1 MSTPAII
8 NHLHTL
14 HLCSYKPPG
23 SNGSTQHD
31 RLVCNQIWGFFY
43 LNEPL
48 WHWPGSAGCYPPT
61 AVTMRVVVVG
71 ERVVS
76 VLAGGLVGGQGL
88 RAGCIDGASHEH
100 PSESRPQCPLPS
112 VLKKPVILFLRAAC
126 PDASQLLCAKAIGSA
141 HWYLNPTLPLNLSSS
156 RHRSLCLHG
165 PPPSHRQAESTQGN
179 QISHF
184 HSTKSSPA

>member
-1 MSTPAII
+1 MQLQAARFQRVDPTRQLS
-8 NHLHTL
+8 LQSDL
-14 HLCSYKPPG
+14 
-23 SNGSTQHD
+23 
-31 RLVCNQIWGFFY
+31 RFFY